1 MPILTNTGRRD
12 VSFTD
17 TESPTTKASR
27 RVNIQNPGRP
37 IEQGM
42 CLIPVQIPHMTVAYT
57 RTIRISPHCL
67 KPVVNG
73 LAPGAAVNEN
83 PV

>member
-1 MPILTNTGRRD
+1 MARRAEEAVKQREVHVNSFLDFADALEDED
-12 VSFTD
+12 VIEWTD
-17 TESPTTKASR
+17 
-27 RVNIQNPGRP
+27 RVQAWEIDRST
-37 IEQGM
+37 
-42 CLIPVQIPHMTVAYT
+42 HMTVAYT

>member
-1 MPILTNTGRRD
+1 MLVRGELPPMLADQTAAD
-12 VSFTD
+12 VGS
-17 TESPTTKASR
+17 
-27 RVNIQNPGRP
+27 G
-37 IEQGM
+37 
-42 CLIPVQIPHMTVAYT
+42 HMVSYT

>member
-1 MPILTNTGRRD
+1 MLAAD
-12 VSFTD
+12 VWT
-17 TESPTTKASR
+17 
-27 RVNIQNPGRP
+27 
-37 IEQGM
+37 
-42 CLIPVQIPHMTVAYT
+42 HMTVAYT

>member
-1 MPILTNTGRRD
+1 
-12 VSFTD
+12 
-17 TESPTTKASR
+17 
-27 RVNIQNPGRP
+27 
-37 IEQGM
+37 
-42 CLIPVQIPHMTVAYT
+42 MTVAYT

>member
-1 MPILTNTGRRD
+1 MDLRLTFTLAQQQQFLHSEKDDIEEPGHM
-12 VSFTD
+12 VS
-17 TESPTTKASR
+17 
-27 RVNIQNPGRP
+27 
-37 IEQGM
+37 
-42 CLIPVQIPHMTVAYT
+42 YT